1 MTTRR
6 GFIQG
11 VLVAIGAT
19 VLPKVAEAETI
30 TVPHR
35 KAPLIDNM
43 GVVSIDNFTR
53 THVYYP
59 GGCAEYHLDGPERTI
74 RVNGPVPMRLIDSCR
89 DSGIIVLVSP
99 PIIVH
104 DDKPLKITIHGSD
117 WEPNSDGDWFGMCG
131 RKAVWPE

>member
-11 VLVAIGAT
+11 VLVAIGAA
-19 VLPKVAEAETI
+19 VLPKVAEAEAETI

-117 WEPNSDGDWFGMCG
+117 YDWPGDGEEWTTVVG
-131 RKAVWPE
+131 